1 MFTGNMMIHQIKV
14 GGTRFLDTS
23 IWPFWGIKCILT
35 AFCKSPTSYGAD
47 QLTSESFVL
56 SCLMCLVIEMMTRST
71 WLVDVSGYIIYYLY
85 IHRISMFVVDILYY
99 ILLQNLHITY
109 IYIYIWLYVYIYIIH
124 IFTIFIFNPKE
135 SNICLFAIYII
146 HTHIARATSIK
157 STSMSQNVSPI
168 GAEFRPTSK
177 MGVPQT
183 ARLPRDAVQNAW
195 EMPSRWDRT

>member
-35 AFCKSPTSYGAD
+35 AICKSPTSYGAD

-109 IYIYIWLYVYIYIIH
+109 IYIHMIIH
-124 IFTIFIFNPKE
+124 IYILYTYLQYLYLIPR
-135 SNICLFAIYII
+135 SQIYVY
-146 HTHIARATSIK
+146 
-157 STSMSQNVSPI
+157 SQYIYYTYTYCTCN
-168 GAEFRPTSK
+168 
-177 MGVPQT
+177 
-183 ARLPRDAVQNAW
+183 
-195 EMPSRWDRT
+195 